1 MGMDGGMDAL
11 LLPLPPTRV
20 LSFFRVWLLEGE
32 STGACLPALDFDP
45 GIRRGLV
52 NSWRCMLV
60 GVGGGMHSSC
70 AIAPCELHA
79 SPSTAGEIELACVC
93 VCVAGVLT

>member
-70 AIAPCELHA
+70 AIAPSELCMPAQARRVKLSLPA
-79 SPSTAGEIELACVC
+79 SAF
-93 VCVAGVLT
+93 VLLEC